1 MDLNRMK
8 KLAGLLKENVEGEE
22 QEVNEAAN
30 KKTVDFLVQKVSE
43 DSRFKKMDV
52 IMGKLGGGNGP
63 IVKKVQITM
72 TVPVE
77 FIWDEPYSRGTESS
91 YNINN
96 DAYSYIESSV
106 EKSPAFKTA
115 KKEMDTQIK
124 QFIKDSE
131 NLVKEIAKKH
141 NTKLDKELLSAV
153 WDTLFLA

>member
-1 MDLNRMK
+1 MNKNRLQ

-30 KKTVDFLVQKVSE
+30 QKTVDFLVQKVSE

-52 IMGKLGGGNGP
+52 IMGKLGATDGP

-77 FIWDEPYSRGTESS
+77 FIWDEGTESS
-91 YNINN
+91 YNIDQ

>member
-1 MDLNRMK
+1 MK

-30 KKTVDFLVQKVSE
+30 QKTVDFLVQKVSE

-52 IMGKLGGGNGP
+52 IMGKLGATDGP
-63 IVKKVQITM
+63 IVKKVQITI

-77 FIWDEPYSRGTESS
+77 FIWDEGTESS
-91 YNINN
+91 YNIDQ

-153 WDTLFLA
+153 WETLFLA

>member
-1 MDLNRMK
+1 
-8 KLAGLLKENVEGEE
+8 
-22 QEVNEAAN
+22 
-30 KKTVDFLVQKVSE
+30 
-43 DSRFKKMDV
+43 MDV
-52 IMGKLGGGNGP
+52 IMGKLGATDGP
-63 IVKKVQITM
+63 IVKKVQISI

-77 FIWDEPYSRGTESS
+77 FIWDEGTESS

-153 WDTLFLA
+153 WETLFLA

>member
-8 KLAGLLKENVEGEE
+8 KLAGLLRENVEGEE

-30 KKTVDFLVQKVSE
+30 QKTVDFLVQKVSE

-52 IMGKLGGGNGP
+52 LMSKLGGGNGP
-63 IVKKVQITM
+63 MVKKVQITM

-77 FIWDEPYSRGTESS
+77 FIWDEGFESS
-91 YNINN
+91 YNIDQ
-96 DAYSYIESSV
+96 DAYAYIESSV

-141 NTKLDKELLSAV
+141 NTKLDAETLSTV
-153 WDTLFLA
+153 WNTLFLA

>member
-8 KLAGLLKENVEGEE
+8 KLAGILKENVEGEE

-30 KKTVDFLVQKVSE
+30 QKTVDFLVQKVSE

-52 IMGKLGGGNGP
+52 IMGKLGATDGP
-63 IVKKVQITM
+63 IVKKVQISI

-77 FIWDEPYSRGTESS
+77 FIWDEGTESS

-153 WDTLFLA
+153 WETLFLA

>member
-8 KLAGLLKENVEGEE
+8 KLAGILKENVEGEE

-30 KKTVDFLVQKVSE
+30 QKTVDFLVQKVSE

-52 IMGKLGGGNGP
+52 IMGKLGATDGP
-63 IVKKVQITM
+63 IVKKVQISI

-77 FIWDEPYSRGTESS
+77 FIWDEGTESS

-96 DAYSYIESSV
+96 DVYSYIESSV

-153 WDTLFLA
+153 WETLFLA

>member
-1 MDLNRMK
+1 M
-8 KLAGLLKENVEGEE
+8 KENVEGEE

-30 KKTVDFLVQKVSE
+30 QKTVDFLVQKVSE

-52 IMGKLGGGNGP
+52 IMGKLGATDGP
-63 IVKKVQITM
+63 IVKKVQISI

-77 FIWDEPYSRGTESS
+77 FIWDEGTESS

-96 DAYSYIESSV
+96 DVYSYIESSV

>member
-30 KKTVDFLVQKVSE
+30 QKTVDFLVQKVSE

-52 IMGKLGGGNGP
+52 IMGKLGATDGP

-77 FIWDEPYSRGTESS
+77 FIWDEGTESS
-91 YNINN
+91 YNIDQ

>member
-8 KLAGLLKENVEGEE
+8 KLAGLLRENVEGGE

-30 KKTVDFLVQKVSE
+30 QKTVDFLVQKVSE

-52 IMGKLGGGNGP
+52 IMGKLGATDGP

-77 FIWDEPYSRGTESS
+77 FIWDEGTESS
-91 YNINN
+91 YNIDQ

-153 WDTLFLA
+153 WNTLFLA

>member
-1 MDLNRMK
+1 MNKNRLQ

-30 KKTVDFLVQKVSE
+30 QKTVDFLVQKVSE

-52 IMGKLGGGNGP
+52 IMGKLGATDGP
-63 IVKKVQITM
+63 IVKKVQISI

-77 FIWDEPYSRGTESS
+77 FIWDEGTESS

-153 WDTLFLA
+153 WETLFLA

>member
-30 KKTVDFLVQKVSE
+30 QKTVDFLVQKVSE

-52 IMGKLGGGNGP
+52 IMGKLGATDGP

-77 FIWDEPYSRGTESS
+77 FIWDEGTESS
-91 YNINN
+91 YNIDQ

-153 WDTLFLA
+153 WETLFLA

>member
-1 MDLNRMK
+1 MK

-30 KKTVDFLVQKVSE
+30 QKTVDFLVQKVSE

-52 IMGKLGGGNGP
+52 IMGKLGATDGP

-77 FIWDEPYSRGTESS
+77 FIWDEGTESS
-91 YNINN
+91 YNIDQ

-153 WDTLFLA
+153 WETLFLA

>member
-1 MDLNRMK
+1 MK
-8 KLAGLLKENVEGEE
+8 KLAGLLRENVEGEE

-30 KKTVDFLVQKVSE
+30 QKTVDFLVQKVSE

-52 IMGKLGGGNGP
+52 IMGKLGATDGP

-77 FIWDEPYSRGTESS
+77 FIWDEGTESS
-91 YNINN
+91 YNIDQ

-153 WDTLFLA
+153 WETLFLA

>member
-8 KLAGLLKENVEGEE
+8 KLAGILKENVEGEE

-30 KKTVDFLVQKVSE
+30 QKTVDFLVQKVSE

-52 IMGKLGGGNGP
+52 IMGKLGATDGP
-63 IVKKVQITM
+63 IVKKVQISI

-77 FIWDEPYSRGTESS
+77 FIWDEGTESS

-153 WDTLFLA
+153 WNTLFLA

>member
-8 KLAGLLKENVEGEE
+8 KLAGLLRENVEGEE

-30 KKTVDFLVQKVSE
+30 QKTVDFLDQKVSE

-52 IMGKLGGGNGP
+52 LMSKLGGGNGP

-72 TVPVE
+72 TVPIE
-77 FIWDEPYSRGTESS
+77 FIWEEGVESS
-91 YNINN
+91 YHIDQ
-96 DAYSYIESSV
+96 DAYAYIESSV

-115 KKEMDTQIK
+115 KREMDTQIK

-131 NLVKEIAKKH
+131 GLVKEIAKKH
-141 NTKLDKELLSAV
+141 NTKLDAETLSAV
-153 WDTLFLA
+153 WNTLFIG

>member
-1 MDLNRMK
+1 MNKNRLQ
-8 KLAGLLKENVEGEE
+8 KLAGLLRENVEGEE

-30 KKTVDFLVQKVSE
+30 QKTVDFLVQKVSE

-52 IMGKLGGGNGP
+52 IMGKLGATDGP

-77 FIWDEPYSRGTESS
+77 FIWDEGTESS

-96 DAYSYIESSV
+96 DVYSYIESSV

-153 WDTLFLA
+153 WETLFLA

>member
-8 KLAGLLKENVEGEE
+8 KLAGILKENVEGEE

-30 KKTVDFLVQKVSE
+30 QKTVDFLVQKVSE

-52 IMGKLGGGNGP
+52 IMGKLGATDGP
-63 IVKKVQITM
+63 IVKKVQISI

-77 FIWDEPYSRGTESS
+77 FIWDEGTESS

-96 DAYSYIESSV
+96 DVYSYIESSV

>member
-8 KLAGLLKENVEGEE
+8 KLAGLLRENVEGEE

-52 IMGKLGGGNGP
+52 LMSKLGGGNGP

-72 TVPVE
+72 NVPVE
-77 FIWDEPYSRGTESS
+77 FIWDEGFESS
-91 YNINN
+91 YNIDQ
-96 DAYSYIESSV
+96 DAYAYIESSV

-153 WDTLFLA
+153 WNTLFIG

>member
-30 KKTVDFLVQKVSE
+30 QKTVDFLVQKVSE

-52 IMGKLGGGNGP
+52 IMGKLGATDGP
-63 IVKKVQITM
+63 IVKKVQISI

-77 FIWDEPYSRGTESS
+77 FIWDEGTESS

>member
-8 KLAGLLKENVEGEE
+8 KLAGLLRENVEGEE

-30 KKTVDFLVQKVSE
+30 QKTVDFLVQKVSE

-52 IMGKLGGGNGP
+52 LMSKLGGGNGP

-72 TVPVE
+72 NVPVE
-77 FIWDEPYSRGTESS
+77 FIWDEGFESS
-91 YNINN
+91 YNIDQ
-96 DAYSYIESSV
+96 DAYAYIESSV

-141 NTKLDKELLSAV
+141 NTKLDAETLSAV
-153 WDTLFLA
+153 WNTLFLA

>member
-1 MDLNRMK
+1 MK
-8 KLAGLLKENVEGEE
+8 KLAGLLRENVEGEE

-30 KKTVDFLVQKVSE
+30 QKTVDFLVQKVSE

-52 IMGKLGGGNGP
+52 LMSKLGGGNGP

-72 TVPVE
+72 NVPVE
-77 FIWDEPYSRGTESS
+77 FIWDEGFESS
-91 YNINN
+91 YNIDQ
-96 DAYSYIESSV
+96 DAYAYIESSV
-106 EKSPAFKTA
+106 EKSPAFKPA

-141 NTKLDKELLSAV
+141 NTKLDAETLSAV
-153 WDTLFLA
+153 WNTLFLA

>member
-1 MDLNRMK
+1 M
-8 KLAGLLKENVEGEE
+8 KENVEGEE

-30 KKTVDFLVQKVSE
+30 QKTVDFLVQKVSE

-52 IMGKLGGGNGP
+52 IMGKLGATDGP
-63 IVKKVQITM
+63 IVKKVQISI

-77 FIWDEPYSRGTESS
+77 FIWDEGTESS

-96 DAYSYIESSV
+96 DVYSYIESSV

-153 WDTLFLA
+153 WETLFLA

>member
-8 KLAGLLKENVEGEE
+8 KLAGLLNENVEGEE

-30 KKTVDFLVQKVSE
+30 QKTVDFLVQKVSE

-52 IMGKLGGGNGP
+52 LMSKLGGGNGP

-72 TVPVE
+72 NVPVE
-77 FIWDEPYSRGTESS
+77 FIWDEGFESN
-91 YNINN
+91 YNIDQ
-96 DAYSYIESSV
+96 DAYAYIESSV

-115 KKEMDTQIK
+115 KREMDTQIK
-124 QFIKDSE
+124 QFVKDSE

-153 WDTLFLA
+153 WNALFLA

>member
-8 KLAGLLKENVEGEE
+8 KLAGLLRENVEGEE

>member
-8 KLAGLLKENVEGEE
+8 KLAGLLRENVEGEE

-30 KKTVDFLVQKVSE
+30 QKTVDFLVQKVSE

-52 IMGKLGGGNGP
+52 IMGKLGATDGP

-77 FIWDEPYSRGTESS
+77 FIWDEGTESS
-91 YNINN
+91 YNIDQ

-153 WDTLFLA
+153 WETLFLA

>member
-1 MDLNRMK
+1 MK

-30 KKTVDFLVQKVSE
+30 QKTVDFLVQKVSE

-52 IMGKLGGGNGP
+52 IMGKLGATDGP
-63 IVKKVQITM
+63 IVKKVQISI

-77 FIWDEPYSRGTESS
+77 FIWDEGTESS

>member
-52 IMGKLGGGNGP
+52 LMSKLGGGNGP

-72 TVPVE
+72 NVPVE
-77 FIWDEPYSRGTESS
+77 FIWDEGFESS
-91 YNINN
+91 YNIDQ
-96 DAYSYIESSV
+96 DAYAYIESSV

-131 NLVKEIAKKH
+131 GLVKEIAKKH

-153 WDTLFLA
+153 WNTLFIA

>member
-8 KLAGLLKENVEGEE
+8 KLAGLLRENVEGEE
-22 QEVNEAAN
+22 EVNEAVN
-30 KKTVDFLVQKVSE
+30 QKTVDFLVQKVSE

-52 IMGKLGGGNGP
+52 LMSKLGGGNGP

-72 TVPVE
+72 TVPIE
-77 FIWDEPYSRGTESS
+77 FIWEEGVESS
-91 YNINN
+91 YHIDQ
-96 DAYSYIESSV
+96 DAYAYIESSV

-131 NLVKEIAKKH
+131 GLVKEIAKKH
-141 NTKLDKELLSAV
+141 NTKLDAETLSAV
-153 WDTLFLA
+153 WNTLFIL

>member
-1 MDLNRMK
+1 MK

-30 KKTVDFLVQKVSE
+30 QKTVDFLVQKVSE

-52 IMGKLGGGNGP
+52 IMGKLGATDGP
-63 IVKKVQITM
+63 IVKKVQISI

-77 FIWDEPYSRGTESS
+77 FIWDEGTESS

-96 DAYSYIESSV
+96 DVYSYIESSV

-153 WDTLFLA
+153 WETLFLA

>member
-8 KLAGLLKENVEGEE
+8 KLAGLLNENVEGEE

-30 KKTVDFLVQKVSE
+30 QKTVDFLVQKVSE

-52 IMGKLGGGNGP
+52 LMSKLGGGNGP

-72 TVPVE
+72 NVPVE
-77 FIWDEPYSRGTESS
+77 FIWDEGFESS
-91 YNINN
+91 YNIDQ
-96 DAYSYIESSV
+96 DAYAYIESSV

-115 KKEMDTQIK
+115 KREMDTQIK
-124 QFIKDSE
+124 QFVKDSE

-153 WDTLFLA
+153 WNALFLA

>member
-8 KLAGLLKENVEGEE
+8 KLAGILKENVEGEE
-22 QEVNEAAN
+22 QKVNEAAN
-30 KKTVDFLVQKVSE
+30 QKTVDFLVQKVSE

-52 IMGKLGGGNGP
+52 IMGKLGATDGP
-63 IVKKVQITM
+63 IVKKVQISI

-77 FIWDEPYSRGTESS
+77 FIWDEGTESS

-96 DAYSYIESSV
+96 DVYSYIESSV
-106 EKSPAFKTA
+106 EKSPDFKTA

>member
-52 IMGKLGGGNGP
+52 IMGKLGATDGP
-63 IVKKVQITM
+63 IVKKVQISI

-77 FIWDEPYSRGTESS
+77 FIWDEGTESS

-96 DAYSYIESSV
+96 DVYSYIESSV

>member
-8 KLAGLLKENVEGEE
+8 KLAGLLRENVEGEE

-30 KKTVDFLVQKVSE
+30 QKTVDFLVQKVSE

-52 IMGKLGGGNGP
+52 LMSKLGGGNGP

-72 TVPVE
+72 NVPVE
-77 FIWDEPYSRGTESS
+77 FIWDEGFESS
-91 YNINN
+91 YNIDQ
-96 DAYSYIESSV
+96 DAYAYIESSV

-115 KKEMDTQIK
+115 KREMDTQIK
-124 QFIKDSE
+124 QFVKDSE

-153 WDTLFLA
+153 WNTLFLA

>member
-30 KKTVDFLVQKVSE
+30 QKTVDFLVQKVSE

-52 IMGKLGGGNGP
+52 LMSKLGGGNGP
-63 IVKKVQITM
+63 IVKKIQITM

-77 FIWDEPYSRGTESS
+77 FIWDEGFESN
-91 YNINN
+91 YNIDQ
-96 DAYSYIESSV
+96 DAYAYIESSV

-141 NTKLDKELLSAV
+141 NTKLDAETLSAV
-153 WDTLFLA
+153 WNTLFLA

>member
-52 IMGKLGGGNGP
+52 IMGKLGATDGP
-63 IVKKVQITM
+63 IVKKVQISI

-77 FIWDEPYSRGTESS
+77 FIWDEGTESS

>member
-8 KLAGLLKENVEGEE
+8 KLAGILKENVEGEE

-30 KKTVDFLVQKVSE
+30 QKTVDFLVQKVSE

-52 IMGKLGGGNGP
+52 IMGKLGATDGP
-63 IVKKVQITM
+63 IVKKVQISI

-77 FIWDEPYSRGTESS
+77 FIWDEGTESS